1 MEQLTQDVLTA
12 PAFTHI
18 TRASVEEVAARRDE
32 PAWLRERRLDAWRL
46 YEAMDFPDPSDEEWR
61 RTDVR
66 AMTFEDARP
75 LSASAPIA
83 GASQLPEA
91 LRSAWDEADTVA
103 GRIIQHDSDVVYT
116 QLADD
121 LRAQGVILTDLHTA
135 AREHPDLV
143 QRYLSVAVEPG
154 EWKYLALNAA
164 LWSGGCFL
172 YVPQGVVIERPV
184 HLSLA
189 SASESLALFPHTVI
203 VAEEGSSVSFI
214 DETVSPDQAPKTF
227 VSGAV
232 EIYAADG
239 AQVEY
244 YAVNRWGHNVYNFK
258 TVRAILGRDARI
270 LALAA
275 GVGARVTKMRIDTRM
290 PEPGASAQLLGITF
304 GDRDQHFDYNTLQD
318 HIGPHTT
325 SDLQFKA
332 AMTGES
338 SMVWYGITRI
348 EPTASASAANQTS
361 RNLLLSEHAKAAPI
375 PILEIQAFD
384 VLKCSHGAT
393 AGPVDEDELFYLEAR
408 AIPHDVAEQML
419 VEGFFLDVIDRVP
432 SERLRARLTR
442 TVLAKT
448 GGSAGSLSFD
458 DVLAAP

>member
-1 MEQLTQDVLTA
+1 MTLATTTISVSERDV
-12 PAFTHI
+12 
-18 TRASVEEVAARRDE
+18 RDVSARRDE
-32 PAWLRERRLDAWRL
+32 PAWLRERRRAAWRL
-46 YEAMDFPDPSDEEWR
+46 FEAMDFPDPSDEQWR

-66 AMTFEDARP
+66 AMVFDAVRP

-83 GASQLPEA
+83 GASELPEA
-91 LRSAWDEADTVA
+91 LRSAWDETDAVA
-103 GRIIQHDSDVVYT
+103 GRIVQHDSDVVHAE
-116 QLADD
+116 LAEE
-121 LRAQGVILTDLHTA
+121 LRAQGVILADLHTA

-143 QRYLSVAVEPG
+143 QRYLSAAVPAD
-154 EWKYLALNAA
+154 EWKYVALNAA

-172 YVPQGVVIERPV
+172 YVPEGVTIDRPV
-184 HLSLA
+184 RLSLA
-189 SASESLALFPHTVI
+189 SASESPALFPHTVV
-203 VAEEGSSVSFI
+203 VAGPGSSVSFI
-214 DETVSPDQAPKTF
+214 DETISPDQAEPAF

-232 EIYAADG
+232 EIYAGDG
-239 AQVEY
+239 AQVAY
-244 YAVNRWGHNVYNFK
+244 YAVNRWGHNVYNFN
-258 TVRAILGRDARI
+258 TVRAILGRDARV

-275 GVGARVTKMRIDTRM
+275 GVGGKVTKMRIDTRM

-332 AMTGES
+332 AMTGAS

-348 EPTASASAANQTS
+348 EPTASASEANQTS

-408 AIPHDVAEQML
+408 AIPRDVAEQML

-432 SERLRARLTR
+432 SERLRARLAQA
-442 TVLAKT
+442 VLAKA
-448 GGSAGSLSFD
+448 AGQTAHPDRASSLSFD
-458 DVLAAP
+458 EMLAAP